1 MSSSFKQR
9 VLGAIS
15 KTSGQV
21 PTGLVNGSNVI
32 FQTGSSY
39 IAGSLEVYKNGI
51 RLKAG
56 VGNDYIETSASTF
69 TMATAPITGTQIIVD
84 YLTAA
89 STSGN
94 ADTLDGNE
102 AEDLMPIGSVIDY
115 ASDTMPSSKWL
126 LCYGQAIS
134 RTTYATLFGRLG
146 TTYGSGD
153 GSTTFNLPDL
163 RGRVVAGQDDMG
175 GTSADRLT
183 GLSGGVDGDVL
194 GGSGGAQSHTLSV
207 AEMPSHWHQVTSRI
221 NNTTGANNGS
231 AFSLNNGAAGGS
243 AYYNITGTVTTNDN
257 IVGNNVAVGALP
269 TGGGSAHNNV
279 QPTAILNKII
289 KVL

>member
-1 MSSSFKQR
+1 MGSAFKQR
-9 VLGAIS
+9 LLGATS
-15 KTSGQV
+15 KVSGQT
-21 PTGLVNGSNVI
+21 PTGSVNGSNTV
-32 FQTGSSY
+32 FQTGSNY
-39 IAGSLEVYKNGI
+39 IAGSLEVYKNGV
-51 RLKAG
+51 RLKPG
-56 VGNDYIETSASTF
+56 VGNDYAEASASTF
-69 TMATAPITGTQIIVD
+69 TMVTAPATGTQIIVD
-84 YLTAA
+84 YLIKA
-89 STSGN
+89 SESGN
-94 ADTLDGNE
+94 ADTVDGNN
-102 AEDLMPIGSVIDY
+102 ADDLMPIGAVIDY
-115 ASDTMPSSKWL
+115 ASDVMPSSKWL
-126 LCYGQAIS
+126 LAYGQAIS

-231 AFSLNNGAAGGS
+231 AFGIEQGTTGGS
-243 AYYNITGTVTTNDN
+243 TYYKVATSGVTNDN

-279 QPTAILNKII
+279 QPTVILNKII